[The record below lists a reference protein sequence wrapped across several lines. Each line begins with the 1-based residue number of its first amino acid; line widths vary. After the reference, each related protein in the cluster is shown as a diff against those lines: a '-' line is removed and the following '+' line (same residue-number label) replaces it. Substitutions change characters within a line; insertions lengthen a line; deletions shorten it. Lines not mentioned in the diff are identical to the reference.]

1 MEFKLPPGAFM
12 GGHCGVQ
19 AVAVAAGISLT
30 EAFRVFQE
38 NIPRTRR
45 RRTWGGGT
53 FHSER
58 VKVLNKLGVK
68 FEELNPAYTKGLT
81 LQRFIKDVA
90 NPNHVYMVTTT
101 HHVQMVRGGQVLDQ
115 RGANDI
121 AEFWGRR
128 KKISFPVLRIDVAE
142 VAEAFDIAEA
152 QTFGLPLFDY
162 QEENK

>member
-45 RRTWGGGT
+45 RRTWEGGT

-58 VKVLNKLGVK
+58 VKVLKKLGVK

-115 RGANDI
+115 RGINDI

-162 QEENK
+162 QEENT

>member
-1 MEFKLPPGAFM
+1 MEFKLPGGAFM

-30 EAFRVFQE
+30 KAFRVFQE
-38 NIPRTRR
+38 NCGYAGN
-45 RRTWGGGT
+45 WQGGT
-53 FHSER
+53 RYGDR
-58 VKVLNKLGVK
+58 VKVLDKLGVK
-68 FEELNPAYTKGLT
+68 YDKLDPAHTNGLT

-101 HHVQMVRGGQVLDQ
+101 GHVQMVRGDQVLDQ
-115 RGANDI
+115 RGVNNI

-128 KKISFPVLRIDVAE
+128 KKISFPVLRIDVQEA
-142 VAEAFDIAEA
+142 AEAFDIAEA